1 MRKCRPM
8 KIVIAPD
15 SFKESM
21 SAKEAA
27 EAIQEGFSTILPST
41 IEYDL
46 IPMADGGEGTTEAL
60 IDALNAKIITTTVKD
75 PLYRDINANYAY
87 SPHQKIAIIEMAA
100 ASGLDLLSNEE
111 RNPLKTTSFGTGQLI
126 NHALDQGAQK
136 IILGIGGSATNDG
149 GAGMLQALGVKF
161 TDSNGHSI
169 EPGGIHL
176 LDIQTIDTTQLNSK
190 LKNID
195 MKVACDV
202 TNPLLGDNGA
212 TVIYGPQKGATT
224 KMIPKLDTALSH
236 YHDKI
241 KLQLDKD
248 VKDIPGAGAAGG
260 MGTALLAFL
269 DVQLSKGIDV
279 VLEETHFKS
288 RIKDADLVI
297 TGEGKLDYQTIFGK
311 TPIGVAQVA
320 KQFNLPVIAIG
331 GSLGERYEAVYD
343 HGIDSVFSIMNQPM
357 DLQYALDN
365 GPTLLSQTAHN
376 IARLLKLN
384 MSFDS

>member
-1 MRKCRPM
+1 M

-21 SAKEAA
+21 SAREAA
-27 EAIQEGFSTILPST
+27 EAIQEGFSKILPST
-41 IEYDL
+41 VEYDL

-60 IDALNAKIITTTVKD
+60 MEALNAKTIATTVKD
-75 PLYRDINANYAY
+75 PLYRDITAKYAY
-87 SPHQKIAIIEMAA
+87 TSSQKIAIIEMAA
-100 ASGLDLLSNEE
+100 ASGLDLLTKEE
-111 RNPLKTTSFGTGQLI
+111 RNPLKTTTFGTGQLI
-126 NHALDQGAQK
+126 NHALELGAQK

-149 GAGMLQALGVKF
+149 GVGMLQALGVKF
-161 TDSNGHSI
+161 LDSNGHSI
-169 EPGGIHL
+169 EPGGLHL

-190 LKNID
+190 FKNID
-195 MKVACDV
+195 MSVACDV

-212 TVIYGPQKGATT
+212 TMIYGPQKGATA
-224 KMIPKLDTALSH
+224 KMIPKLDTALCH

-269 DVQLSKGIDV
+269 DAQLSKGIDV
-279 VLEETHFKS
+279 VLEETHFQS
-288 RIKDADLVI
+288 RIIDADLVI
-297 TGEGKLDYQTIFGK
+297 TGEGKLDSQTIYGK

-331 GSLGERYEAVYD
+331 GSLGEQYETVYD
-343 HGIDSVFSIMNQPM
+343 YGIDSVFSIMNQPT
-357 DLQYALDN
+357 DL
-365 GPTLLSQTAHN
+365 
-376 IARLLKLN
+376 
-384 MSFDS
+384 

>member
-212 TVIYGPQKGATT
+212 TMIYGPQKGATT
-224 KMIPKLDTALSH
+224 KMIPTLDTALSH